1 MDNQNSNNKQA
12 NKGVSQTPPNY
23 YKNNQGGGL
32 RIQISQYD
40 IPPGTVK
47 PRHLAKTLTLAK
59 GDIYYVDANGEFT
72 KLAIGTAGQVLTVVD
87 GVPAWA

>member
-1 MDNQNSNNKQA
+1 MDNQNSNSKQA

-32 RIQISQYD
+32 RIQLSQAD
-40 IPPGTVK
+40 IPTGTIK
-47 PRHLAKTLTLAK
+47 PRHLAKSLTLEK
-59 GDIYYVDANGEFT
+59 GALYYVDENGEFT
-72 KLAIGTAGQVLTVVD
+72 KLAIGTTGQVLTVVD